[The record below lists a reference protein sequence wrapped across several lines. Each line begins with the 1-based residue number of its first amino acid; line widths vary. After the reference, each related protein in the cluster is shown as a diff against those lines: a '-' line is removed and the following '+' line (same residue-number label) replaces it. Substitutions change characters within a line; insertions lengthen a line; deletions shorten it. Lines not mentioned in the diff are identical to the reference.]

1 MKIDYKAVVKE
12 ILDSRKEN
20 GGIHAIYFAACGGS
34 KAGLTTADFFLK
46 CESATIDSHVYTAK
60 EFVLCPPKAFDEN
73 CIVVTLS
80 ASGTTPEAVAAAKA
94 AKEKGAVSITIVGK
108 KDSPL
113 AEQGDYVF
121 FNGDEPKYQ
130 YSTCSM
136 AVALRFA
143 VELLQQAEGYEHYDD
158 MQHGFDILDDVIK
171 KAREYAE
178 PGAIRFAEEHK
189 DDKVLHVMATGAN
202 YNVAYT
208 TTTCIL
214 MECQWIHS
222 NPIHSGEFFHGPFE
236 VVDKEVP
243 FLVLV
248 GVGREREMDERAVD
262 FLKKYGKRIT
272 VLDGKEFGI
281 DILGPTVAEYLSP
294 LVFTGV
300 LSRYS
305 HRFADA
311 RNHSVYVRRYMWHVP
326 Y

>member
-1 MKIDYKAVVKE
+1 
-12 ILDSRKEN
+12 
-20 GGIHAIYFAACGGS
+20 
-34 KAGLTTADFFLK
+34 
-46 CESATIDSHVYTAK
+46 
-60 EFVLCPPKAFDEN
+60 
-73 CIVVTLS
+73 
-80 ASGTTPEAVAAAKA
+80 
-94 AKEKGAVSITIVGK
+94 
-108 KDSPL
+108 
-113 AEQGDYVF
+113 
-121 FNGDEPKYQ
+121 
-130 YSTCSM
+130 
-136 AVALRFA
+136 
-143 VELLQQAEGYEHYDD
+143 
-158 MQHGFDILDDVIK
+158 
-171 KAREYAE
+171 
-178 PGAIRFAEEHK
+178 
-189 DDKVLHVMATGAN
+189 
-202 YNVAYT
+202 
-208 TTTCIL
+208 

-305 HRFADA
+305 HRLADA

>member
-1 MKIDYKAVVKE
+1 MYIDYKKVVSE
-12 ILDSRKEN
+12 ILDSRKET
-20 GGIHAIYFAACGGS
+20 GGIHTIYFAACGGS

-46 CESATIDSHVYTAK
+46 CEAARLESHVYTAK
-60 EFVLCPPKAFDEN
+60 EFVLCPPRAFDAN
-73 CIVVTLS
+73 SIVVTLS
-80 ASGTTPEAVAAAKA
+80 ASGTTPEAVAAARA
-94 AKEKGAVSITIVGK
+94 AREMGAVSIAIVGK
-108 KDSPL
+108 QDSPL
-113 AEQGDYVF
+113 AREGDYVF
-121 FNGDEPKYQ
+121 YNGDEPKYQ

-136 AVALRFA
+136 AIALKFA
-143 VELLQQAEGYEHYDD
+143 VELLHQSEGYSHYEE
-158 MQHGFDILDDVIK
+158 MQKGFGILDDVIA

-178 PGAIRFAEEHK
+178 AGAIRFAQEHK
-189 DDKVLHVMATGAN
+189 EDKVLHVMATGAN

-248 GVGREREMDERAVD
+248 GVGREREMDERAVA
-262 FLKKYGKRIT
+262 FLQKYGKRVT
-272 VLDGKEFGI
+272 VLDGKEYGI
-281 DILGPTVAEYLSP
+281 DILGDSVSEYLSP

-305 HRFADA
+305 HRLADA
-311 RNHSVYVRRYMWHVP
+311 RNHSVAVRRYMWHVP

>member
-1 MKIDYKAVVKE
+1 MKIDYKQVVKE
-12 ILDSRKEN
+12 ILDSRKET
-20 GGIHAIYFAACGGS
+20 GGIHNIYFAACGGS
-34 KAGLTTADFFLK
+34 KAALTTADFFLK
-46 CESATIDSHVYTAK
+46 CEAAKLESHVYTAK
-60 EFVLCPPKAFDEN
+60 EFVLCPPKAFDAN
-73 CIVVTLS
+73 SIVVTLS

-94 AKEKGAVSITIVGK
+94 AKEMGAVSITIVK
-108 KDSPL
+108 KQESPL
-113 AEQGDYVF
+113 AQQGDYVF
-121 FNGDEPKYQ
+121 YNGDEPKYQ

-136 AVALRFA
+136 AMALRFA
-143 VELLQQAEGYEHYDD
+143 IELLQQTEGYAHYDEI
-158 MQHGFDILDDVIK
+158 QNGFDILDDVIG
-171 KAREYAE
+171 KARAYAE
-178 PGAIRFAEEHK
+178 AGAIRFAEEHRE
-189 DDKVLHVMATGAN
+189 DKVLHVMATGAN

-208 TTTCIL
+208 ATTCIL

-248 GVGREREMDERAVD
+248 GVGREREMDERAVE

-281 DILGPTVAEYLSP
+281 DVLGANVCEYLSP

-305 HRFADA
+305 HRLADA
-311 RNHSVYVRRYMWHVP
+311 RNHSVDVRRYMWHVA

>member
-1 MKIDYKAVVKE
+1 MKHKFITIGEIMLRLTPPDYEKIRTATSFE
-12 ILDSRKEN
+12 AR
-20 GGIHAIYFAACGGS
+20 YGGS
-34 KAGLTTADFFLK
+34 EANVALSLANLGVDASFFTVVPGNSLGK
-46 CESATIDSHVYTAK
+46 SAVRMLRSNDVNCDS
-60 EFVLCPPKAFDEN
+60 
-73 CIVVTLS
+73 VV
-80 ASGTTPEAVAAAKA
+80 
-94 AKEKGAVSITIVGK
+94 
-108 KDSPL
+108 
-113 AEQGDYVF
+113 
-121 FNGDEPKYQ
+121 
-130 YSTCSM
+130 YSTEEETPVS
-136 AVALRFA
+136 
-143 VELLQQAEGYEHYDD
+143 YTH
-158 MQHGFDILDDVIK
+158 LDVYK
-171 KAREYAE
+171 RQ
-178 PGAIRFAEEHK
+178 AIRFAEEHK

-305 HRFADA
+305 HRLADA

>member
-1 MKIDYKAVVKE
+1 M
-12 ILDSRKEN
+12 
-20 GGIHAIYFAACGGS
+20 
-34 KAGLTTADFFLK
+34 
-46 CESATIDSHVYTAK
+46 YTAK

-305 HRFADA
+305 HRLADA
-311 RNHSVYVRRYMWHVP
+311 RNHSVYVRPIYVACSLLIGKMA
-326 Y
+326 